1 LNTSTRLSL
10 KIRKFLRL
18 FGPGLITGA
27 SDDDPSGIATYSQA
41 GARFGYAT
49 LWTALFTFPL
59 MAAIQGMCGRIGL
72 VTQQGLAGTLK
83 RYYSKGYLYFILALS
98 FPAITFNIGADLQGM
113 GAVANMLVPAVP
125 VWAFCV
131 LFTAFLLFVIIKY
144 SFDKISTI
152 LKWLCLSLLLYII
165 IPFLVSTDIWP
176 ILRSSLI
183 PSIHFNSNFFSIL
196 VAILGT
202 TISPY
207 LFFWQATMEAEVV
220 SRQPEN
226 NKPVKHLL
234 KDMRLDVNV
243 GMFFSNAVMFFI
255 ILASG
260 EVLYK
265 AGITQIETVDQA
277 AKALEPLTGEL
288 SYLFFAVGVIGTGF
302 LAIPVFAS
310 SLAYIL
316 AETFEWRQ
324 GLDKK
329 FSQARGFYI
338 TLSASLLIG
347 LGLDFIGLSPIKALL
362 YTAILYGIT
371 APVLIGVILHIS
383 NSPKIMGEHTNSWL
397 SNILGFITLVLM
409 TFAAIGLLYFQL
421 T

>member
-1 LNTSTRLSL
+1 M
-10 KIRKFLRL
+10 

-72 VTQQGLAGTLK
+72 VTQHGLAGTLK
-83 RYYSKGYLYFILALS
+83 RYYPKWFLYVILALS

-113 GAVANMLVPAVP
+113 GAVANMLFPLVP
-125 VWAFCV
+125 VWAFCIF
-131 LFTAFLLFVIIKY
+131 FTAFLLFAIIKY

-165 IPFLVSTDIWP
+165 IPFLVSTDIMP
-176 ILRSSLI
+176 ILRSLFI
-183 PSIHFNSNFFSIL
+183 PSIHFNSDFFSIL

-207 LFFWQATMEAEVV
+207 LFFWQATMEAEVI
-220 SRQPEN
+220 SRQTE

-234 KDMRLDVNV
+234 KDMRLDVNA
-243 GMFFSNAVMFFI
+243 GMLFSNAVMFFI

-288 SYLFFAVGVIGTGF
+288 SYLFFAVGVIGTGL

-316 AETFEWRQ
+316 AETFELSQ

-329 FSQARGFYI
+329 FFQARGFYI

-347 LGLDFIGLSPIKALL
+347 LSLDFIGLSPIKALL

-371 APVLIGVILHIS
+371 APVLIGAILHIS
-383 NSPKIMGEHTNSWL
+383 NNPKIMGEHTNSWL
-397 SNILGFITLVLM
+397 SNILGFIAFVLL
-409 TFAAIGLLYFQL
+409 TFAAVGLLYFQF
-421 T
+421 